1 LVVKS
6 AAGGEASGRG
16 RAEVEG
22 GSASRGEGAVGAVV
36 GFPAGA
42 GAEPAVGVGAGERP
56 ESPALLRAAL
66 GEGRRAVGGPGW
78 AEVLLERM
86 GVIALSRASGARIA
100 AESSLSPRRA
110 RRLAAVFALGR
121 HVEQM
126 RWQSSENVSSPDGV
140 YRLMAPRLRG
150 LEKETFHVLLLDGK
164 HRLRSVQRVSE
175 GTLTTSLVHP
185 REVFRPAI
193 QGAAA
198 AVVVVHNHPSGDPE
212 PSREDLEVTRRLARA
227 GRLVGIPLLDH
238 VVIGQGAHVSIRD
251 RITF

>member
-1 LVVKS
+1 M
-6 AAGGEASGRG
+6 SGQG

-22 GSASRGEGAVGAVV
+22 ESASRGEGAVV
-36 GFPAGA
+36 GFLA
-42 GAEPAVGVGAGERP
+42 GVGAGERP

-100 AESSLSPRRA
+100 AESSLSPCRA

-121 HVEQM
+121 HVEQV

-198 AVVVVHNHPSGDPE
+198 AFVPKIIGSYSNVVG
-212 PSREDLEVTRRLARA
+212 LALAETAALLHGA
-227 GRLVGIPLLDH
+227 GFKPG
-238 VVIGQGAHVSIRD
+238 
-251 RITF
+251 